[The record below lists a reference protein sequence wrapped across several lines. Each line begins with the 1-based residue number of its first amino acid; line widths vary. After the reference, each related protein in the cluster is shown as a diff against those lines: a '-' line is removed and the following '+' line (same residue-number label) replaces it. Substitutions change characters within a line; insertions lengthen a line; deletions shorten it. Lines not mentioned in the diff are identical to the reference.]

1 MNTYNNYSNLLK
13 FEKFCSTNEGF
24 CLLKDELEK
33 MALGPLKFED
43 LIFLENGNLK
53 QLLPVEPKLSNRL
66 VFKLIELHFA
76 AKPCKKKIF
85 GENFDSLVGIY
96 KRCRVFR
103 PSLNYICCVFNLI
116 LFTTS
121 LCADRSTRH
130 ILTIIRKDH
139 HQMMKCYTA
148 DKEDYLSKAFD
159 SSPYFNSYTLPAKKN

>member
-1 MNTYNNYSNLLK
+1 MS
-13 FEKFCSTNEGF
+13 
-24 CLLKDELEK
+24 
-33 MALGPLKFED
+33 LGPLKFED

-66 VFKLIELHFA
+66 VFKLIELHLA

-85 GENFDSLVGIY
+85 GENLDSLVGIY

-121 LCADRSTRH
+121 LCADRSIRH
-130 ILTIIRKDH
+130 ILSGRTTIK
-139 HQMMKCYTA
+139 
-148 DKEDYLSKAFD
+148 
-159 SSPYFNSYTLPAKKN
+159 